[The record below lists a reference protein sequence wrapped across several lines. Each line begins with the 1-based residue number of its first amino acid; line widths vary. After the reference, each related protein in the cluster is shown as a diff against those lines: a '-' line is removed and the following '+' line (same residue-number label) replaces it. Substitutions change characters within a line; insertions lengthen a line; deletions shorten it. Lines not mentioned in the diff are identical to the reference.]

1 MGQVIIFGL
10 IVVSSGVIVCLKNY
24 QFNKIKAKRKYERRK
39 KLFEHKNKILDEL
52 CRWDKE
58 HPAPIYAVREQ
69 KVIYKG
75 DSNLLQDEE
84 FKQALRIGGVINA

>member
-1 MGQVIIFGL
+1 MGQAMIFGL
-10 IVVSSGVIVCLKNY
+10 IVAGSGVIVCLKNY

-58 HPAPIYAVREQ
+58 HPVPIYAVREQ
-69 KVIYKG
+69 KVMVQKVSG
-75 DSNLLQDEE
+75 L
-84 FKQALRIGGVINA
+84 

>member
-39 KLFEHKNKILDEL
+39 KT
-52 CRWDKE
+52 
-58 HPAPIYAVREQ
+58 VRT
-69 KVIYKG
+69 
-75 DSNLLQDEE
+75 
-84 FKQALRIGGVINA
+84 

>member
-1 MGQVIIFGL
+1 MGQAMIFGL
-10 IVVSSGVIVCLKNY
+10 IVAGSGVIVCLKNY

-58 HPAPIYAVREQ
+58 HPYLYTQLENRKLYI
-69 KVIYKG
+69 KVT
-75 DSNLLQDEE
+75 
-84 FKQALRIGGVINA
+84 VIFCRMRNSSKH